1 MNQPNLVISIDEL
14 VLMGCDEQDCR
25 DWFSIRKKR
34 LTARGLKTIIGEGN
48 KLGWPL
54 SKVVKKMADKQWVGF
69 EASWIKV
76 EPKKEKEQMG
86 FIERITD
93 TSWADGL

>member
-1 MNQPNLVISIDEL
+1 MNQPNHISLEDL
-14 VLMGCDEQDCR
+14 VLMGCDEQDCI
-25 DWFSIRKKR
+25 DWFAVRGRKKI
-34 LTARGLKTIIGEGN
+34 TPRGLKTIIGEGN

-76 EPKKEKEQMG
+76 EKKQEQG